1 MRLPCQQAG
10 LPQSSMWDF
19 SSIVSG
25 CGCRSSDARRCWK
38 CLSRILFFFLL
49 LLFFLSSFF
58 LPFSFPLFFFFFNLF
73 CFRQFLWFS
82 SLFSFS
88 FPFFPFLLFFF
99 SFYLSIY
106 PSIHLPDNGQFS
118 VPQKRRIRERS
129 NNIYSP
135 PSFEETYEIF
145 PSAASSACLL
155 SLRND
160 TLSPFFFNIFLF
172 FLIDR
177 SSRSRISFKI
187 QNRVQIFSN
196 FKFFQNF
203 SQRKKKKR
211 IMVEERSRG
220 FIYLF
225 FFSFPSFSTNSRNF
239 LQNPRRSSRE
249 RVQTWTKTGG
259 IQETRSLSPN
269 NPTFIIR
276 DCLSDYYYYY
286 RCVSLTSF
294 LYLSIFFLS
303 RVSRYFRFFF
313 FSSLGSTILECS
325 VFVWG
330 SKTAA
335 RGW

>member
-106 PSIHLPDNGQFS
+106 PSIHPPDNGQFS

-294 LYLSIFFLS
+294 LYLSIFFYLEFH
-303 RVSRYFRFFF
+303 VTLDFFF
-313 FSSLGSTILECS
+313 FFLTRLDNSR
-325 VFVWG
+325 V
-330 SKTAA
+330 
-335 RGW
+335 

>member
-58 LPFSFPLFFFFFNLF
+58 LSSFLSFFFNLF

-225 FFSFPSFSTNSRNF
+225 FFSFPSFSRNKF
-239 LQNPRRSSRE
+239 SKFSSKSAKIVARTRANVNEDRRDPRDTLPFSQQPH
-249 RVQTWTKTGG
+249 VYH
-259 IQETRSLSPN
+259 P
-269 NPTFIIR
+269 
-276 DCLSDYYYYY
+276 
-286 RCVSLTSF
+286 
-294 LYLSIFFLS
+294 
-303 RVSRYFRFFF
+303 RFF
-313 FSSLGSTILECS
+313 SRTIIIIIDAYL
-325 VFVWG
+325 
-330 SKTAA
+330 
-335 RGW
+335 

>member
-106 PSIHLPDNGQFS
+106 PSIHPPDNGQFS

-196 FKFFQNF
+196 FKFFQKEKR
-203 SQRKKKKR
+203 RKGSR
-211 IMVEERSRG
+211 TIMIEERSRG

-225 FFSFPSFSTNSRNF
+225 FFSFPSFSRNKFSKFSSKSAKIVARTRANVNEDRRDPRDTLPFSQQPHVYHPRLSLGLLLLLSMRIFNIFPSR
-239 LQNPRRSSRE
+239 L
-249 RVQTWTKTGG
+249 
-259 IQETRSLSPN
+259 
-269 NPTFIIR
+269 FI
-276 DCLSDYYYYY
+276 Y
-286 RCVSLTSF
+286 F
-294 LYLSIFFLS
+294 IFFYLEFH
-303 RVSRYFRFFF
+303 VTLDFFF
-313 FSSLGSTILECS
+313 FFLTRLDNSR
-325 VFVWG
+325 V
-330 SKTAA
+330 
-335 RGW
+335 

>member
-106 PSIHLPDNGQFS
+106 PSIHPPDNGQFS

-172 FLIDR
+172 FSSSIVPRDR
-177 SSRSRISFKI
+177 ESLLKFRIACKYFQISNSF
-187 QNRVQIFSN
+187 
-196 FKFFQNF
+196 
-203 SQRKKKKR
+203 KKKK
-211 IMVEERSRG
+211 EEKDHERSWSRKDREVL
-220 FIYLF
+220 FIYF
-225 FFSFPSFSTNSRNF
+225 FFRFPLFRQILEIF
-239 LQNPRRSSRE
+239 FKIREDRRENACKRE
-249 RVQTWTKTGG
+249 RR
-259 IQETRSLSPN
+259 QEGSKRHAPFLPTTPRLSSE
-269 NPTFIIR
+269 T
-276 DCLSDYYYYY
+276 
-286 RCVSLTSF
+286 
-294 LYLSIFFLS
+294 
-303 RVSRYFRFFF
+303 VSR
-313 FSSLGSTILECS
+313 TIIIIIDAYL
-325 VFVWG
+325 
-330 SKTAA
+330 
-335 RGW
+335 